1 MGKMYA
7 SGYGVRPDYALAMS
21 WYRKSAEQG
30 DAKAQ
35 NNLGRMYENGHGV
48 RQDDAEAVS
57 WYQKSANQGY
67 AKALNNLGK
76 MYENGRGV
84 EQDYGEAM
92 SRYRR
97 SAEQGNADA
106 QYNVGA
112 MYEQGQDVHK
122 DVQQAALW
130 YRKAA
135 DLLHVGTLLGLG
147 GYGNVY
153 RAEWGGRVVAAKKLH
168 VTAAEA
174 ANNSSI
180 QREIQ
185 LLEKLQSKHIIQ
197 FYGTINHEDRLVIM
211 MEFAEG
217 GCLNH
222 AINDRLLDWPNKTRI
237 AEEIARGLAYIHQ
250 MGVIHRDLK
259 SMNVLLSRQKE
270 AKLCDFGMATV
281 KSQSDPTSTALPGTI
296 RWMAPEL
303 FNPPRI
309 HSTKSDMY
317 AFGLVMWEMAAN
329 RTIPFPLQGDAEA
342 VFWLVFKGAREELPE
357 DTPSGYRR
365 WIEQCWYQEPERR
378 PEASA
383 LIERIDEL
391 KKTN

>member
-1 MGKMYA
+1 MYA

-21 WYRKSAEQG
+21 WYLKSAEQG

-57 WYQKSANQGY
+57 WYQKSADQGY
-67 AKALNNLGK
+67 AKALNNLGR

-112 MYEQGQDVHK
+112 MYEQG
-122 DVQQAALW
+122 
-130 YRKAA
+130 
-135 DLLHVGTLLGLG
+135 TLLGLG

-153 RAEWGGRVVAAKKLH
+153 RAEWGGRVVAAKRLH

-174 ANNSSI
+174 AKNSSI

-197 FYGTINHEDRLVIM
+197 FYGTIHHEDRLVIM

-222 AINDRLLDWPNKTRI
+222 AINDRLLDWPNKIRI

-281 KSQSDPTSTALPGTI
+281 KSQSAPTSIALPGTI

-309 HSTKSDMY
+309 YSTKSDMY
-317 AFGLVMWEMAAN
+317 ALGMVMWEMAAN
-329 RTIPFPLQGDAEA
+329 YTIPFRLQADSEA
-342 VFWLVFKGAREELPE
+342 VFWLVFKGEREELPD

-383 LIERIDEL
+383 LIEGIDEL